1 WRRLFLRA
9 LRAVLGTAL
18 TAVVHAR
25 AVEGAAHRV
34 IAHTAEVLH
43 TTAAD
48 QHHRVFLQVMAFA
61 ADVAD
66 DLEAVGQA
74 HLGHFAQRRVR
85 LLRRRRV
92 NARAN
97 PTFLRAGSERGHLRL
112 VVRRSARLTDELTD
126 TGHNLMIPRENTKPP
141 SVS

>member
-1 WRRLFLRA
+1 MLYETFGTTFEIRDGWRRLFLRA

-34 IAHTAEVLH
+34 IAHAREVFH

-48 QHHRVFLQVMAFA
+48 QHHRVFLQVVTFA

-66 DLEAVGQA
+66 DFEAIGQA
-74 HLGHFAQRRVR
+74 HLGDFAQRRVR
-85 LLRRRRV
+85 LFRRR
-92 NARAN
+92 
-97 PTFLRAGSERGHLRL
+97 G
-112 VVRRSARLTDELTD
+112 
-126 TGHNLMIPRENTKPP
+126 
-141 SVS
+141 